1 VFFDGCVYIRQAVRS
16 TLKRRNAMSLEE
28 FVKPQDM
35 PVFVGSCDSS
45 IEGSQAAICIL
56 DFGEKNPSAYESM
69 STYHKVNLDI
79 QPSPTGHM
87 YYVTS
92 GKIVVELTSEMLE
105 RALSSESPADQL
117 RDASRFGTPLF
128 SSCFEPVKENHELFI
143 AARTT
148 FGGCWILIILAQDA
162 TEMLILPD
170 GTVYSVTQRE
180 RDDYA
185 WVFEKS

>member
-1 VFFDGCVYIRQAVRS
+1 
-16 TLKRRNAMSLEE
+16 MSLEE

-56 DFGEKNPSAYESM
+56 DFGEKSPSSYHAM
-69 STYHKVNLDI
+69 CTYRKINLDI
-79 QPSPTGHM
+79 QPTPKGHM

-92 GKIVVELTSEMLE
+92 GKIVVEITSELLD
-105 RALSSESPADQL
+105 RALASESPAEKL
-117 RDASRFGTPLF
+117 REASRSGTPLF

-143 AARTT
+143 AARAA
-148 FGGCWILIILAQDA
+148 FGGCWLLILLAEDA

-170 GTVYSVTQRE
+170 GTVYSVTQRPRE
-180 RDDYA
+180 GYA
-185 WVFEKS
+185 WVFEKVD